1 MYGLSRMDYA
11 ADRTPRSVPERRPCC
26 VSHTRPAYRKGNP
39 FHTKCALSGIRN
51 HAESGP
57 RASPTQSHPTSM
69 ARPQKSPDDRAS
81 AAFRIR
87 LTAAERE
94 LLGEKAAAAGVTLSA
109 LIRVAVLG
117 YRLPPALVWGE
128 VINELKRIGINLD
141 QMARRVDA
149 TGGLRADLDEALAE
163 VRQAISRILSMA

>member
-1 MYGLSRMDYA
+1 
-11 ADRTPRSVPERRPCC
+11 
-26 VSHTRPAYRKGNP
+26 
-39 FHTKCALSGIRN
+39 
-51 HAESGP
+51 
-57 RASPTQSHPTSM
+57 M

-117 YRLPPALVWGE
+117 YRLQPALVWRE
-128 VINELKRIGINLD
+128 AMNELNRIGINLN
-141 QMARRVDA
+141 QIARHADA
-149 TGGLRADLDEALAE
+149 TGALHADLGETLAE

>member
-1 MYGLSRMDYA
+1 
-11 ADRTPRSVPERRPCC
+11 
-26 VSHTRPAYRKGNP
+26 
-39 FHTKCALSGIRN
+39 
-51 HAESGP
+51 
-57 RASPTQSHPTSM
+57 M

-109 LIRVAVLG
+109 LIREAVLG
-117 YRLPPALVWGE
+117 YRLQPAPVWRE
-128 VINELKRIGINLD
+128 TMNELNRIRINLN
-141 QMARRVDA
+141 QIARHADA
-149 TGGLRADLDEALAE
+149 TGVLRVDLGETLAE